1 MNRGIE
7 KNFKRILAP
16 PQTYIIVI
24 LFWGEQ
30 KPVVAL
36 AATGF
41 NFSRVRYFLKI
52 FRRMMPIAADVSS
65 TRRTK
70 QLRK

>member
-1 MNRGIE
+1 M
-7 KNFKRILAP
+7 KKVLAL
-16 PQTYIIVI
+16 VSGDVR
-24 LFWGEQ
+24 LFSFWGEQ

-41 NFSRVRYFLKI
+41 NFYRGYYFLRI
-52 FRRMMPIAADVSS
+52 FRRMIPIAAEVSS
-65 TRRTK
+65 TRRRR

>member
-1 MNRGIE
+1 MDRGTKKI
-7 KNFKRILAP
+7 KKVLAP
-16 PQTYIIVI
+16 PQTDGSLI

-41 NFSRVRYFLKI
+41 NFFGGCYFLRI
-52 FRRMMPIAADVSS
+52 FRRMIPIAADVSS
-65 TRRTK
+65 TRRSR